1 MAFQKP
7 AGATVLRS
15 HLLISQWVAFYY
27 IAQADFKLAVF
38 LPQLPENWDYKHMLS
53 CQASSPPNVK

>member
-1 MAFQKP
+1 M
-7 AGATVLRS
+7 LRS

-53 CQASSPPNVK
+53 CQASSPPNMK